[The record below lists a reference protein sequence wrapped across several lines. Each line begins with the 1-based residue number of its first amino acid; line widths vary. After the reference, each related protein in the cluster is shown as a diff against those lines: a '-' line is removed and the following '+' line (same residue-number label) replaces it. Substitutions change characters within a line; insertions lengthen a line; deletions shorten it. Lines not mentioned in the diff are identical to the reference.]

1 MVSQGKEQAIKHL
14 SNANLAFIA
23 VLLDVQSDLT
33 DKTNNLYELTF
44 ENIQVIRGNLNQ
56 IEDGTHFKYL
66 QSSKGLKFKL
76 EDKNNE
82 ENKQAAIDDDEVNEP
97 KQGKTYLAILIDSNN
112 ITVLVEINPHDINEI
127 LQSSQ
132 DKQTTTI

>member
-23 VLLDVQSDLT
+23 VLLDVQSDLI
-33 DKTNNLYELTF
+33 DKTNNLYELIF

-127 LQSSQ
+127 LQSSR

>member
-33 DKTNNLYELTF
+33 DKTNNLYELIF

-66 QSSKGLKFKL
+66 KSSKGLKFKL

-82 ENKQAAIDDDEVNEP
+82 ENKQAAVDDDEVNEP

-127 LQSSQ
+127 LQSSR

>member
-23 VLLDVQSDLT
+23 VLLDVQSDLI

-56 IEDGTHFKYL
+56 IENGTHFKYL

-127 LQSSQ
+127 LQSSR